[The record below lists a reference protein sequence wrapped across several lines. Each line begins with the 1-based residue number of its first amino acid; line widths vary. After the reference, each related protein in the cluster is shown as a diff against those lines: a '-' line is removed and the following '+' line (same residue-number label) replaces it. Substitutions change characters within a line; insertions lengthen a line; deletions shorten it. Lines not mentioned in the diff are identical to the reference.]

1 MSGLVKAKKY
11 CWKDSNLALFGSD
24 LERQVKKES
33 AQTEPAWEGAGSK
46 VGVQVWRI
54 VKFEV
59 THWPEEDYGS
69 FYNGDSYI
77 VLNTYTVDDSE
88 DLKYDVHF
96 WIGKDSSQDEYG
108 TAAYKTVELDTLL
121 DDKAV
126 QHREVQGRESDLF
139 KSYFEKLIILEG
151 GAETGFRHVQPENY
165 RPRLLRFV
173 GSKKNIEMMEVPKH
187 PSCLNDCDVFILDKG
202 DVIYQMNTPD
212 SNKDE
217 RFKALQFLQGLKSE
231 RGSVEVETLEQADT
245 RSSHDFYES
254 LTDEEPTDVDA
265 PIEEI
270 EKTLY
275 RYTDKEFQE
284 VKVGEFSKAD
294 LATDDVFLVY
304 NGKNAIVWVGET
316 ASPSEKKNGIPYAHT
331 FLNCAG
337 NPQCPITV
345 TKEGLK
351 CPDLDVALCA

>member
-1 MSGLVKAKKY
+1 MSGLVKGKKY
-11 CWKDSNLALFGSD
+11 CWKDSNLANFGSD

-33 AQTEPAWEGAGSK
+33 AQTEPAWEGAGAE
-46 VGVQVWRI
+46 VGLQVWRI

-59 THWPEEDYGS
+59 THWPKEDYGS

-126 QHREVQGRESDLF
+126 QHREVQGAESELF
-139 KSYFEKLIILEG
+139 KSYFENLIILEG
-151 GAETGFRHVQPENY
+151 GAETGFRHVEAESY

-173 GSKKNIEMMEVPKH
+173 GSRKNIEMLEVPKH
-187 PSCLNDCDVFILDKG
+187 RSCMNDCDVFILDKG
-202 DVIYQMNTPD
+202 DVIYQMNTPN

-217 RFKALQFLQGLKSE
+217 RFKAVQFLQVLKSD
-231 RGSVEVETLEQADT
+231 RGNVEVETLEQDDT
-245 RSSHDFYES
+245 RDSHDFYES
-254 LTDEEPTDVDA
+254 LTDEEPDDVDA
-265 PIEEI
+265 PLEET

-275 RYTDKEFQE
+275 RFAEKNFDT
-284 VKVGEFSKAD
+284 VKSGELSRTD
-294 LATDDVFLVY
+294 LASDDVFLIY
-304 NGKNAIVWVGET
+304 NGKEALVWVGLN
-316 ASPSEKKNGIPYAHT
+316 ASESEKKNGIPYAHT
-331 FLNCAG
+331 FLNDVG
-337 NPQCPITV
+337 NPRCSITV
-345 TKEGLK
+345 TKEGLP
-351 CPDLDVALCA
+351 CPALDVALCA